1 MSDMIGPP
9 KPRRRRRLH
18 WHLGIWMVLS
28 VLLFGLFIVLAS
40 MSLTGRVV
48 ELPEGLTERISSRIN
63 DRLDGAGISLGR
75 VELGVTPDGRPRLRL
90 VNVGVRDLT
99 GLEVAQLN
107 SVEGGVKFWP
117 LLQGR
122 VEPSGF
128 YLSGAQVTVRRRA
141 NGEFDLS
148 FGQAAGA
155 SGGLGDILDA
165 IDGVFTTGPL
175 STAEL
180 IEADQLTITLEDAR
194 SGRLWQVTD
203 GALKLT
209 QTEKVVDITVSF
221 DVFNQTE
228 ELAETVLG
236 FRMAKGSSEASLG
249 ASFTN
254 ARAADIAAQSPAL
267 AFLSVVDA
275 PISGALRAVIDADGK
290 TSDLAGTLSF
300 GAGALSPTPGA
311 RPVAFD
317 GGRVYMD
324 YDPAQQRVHFAEI
337 SLTTDWG
344 TARGEGTSYLQ
355 DWVNGW
361 PTTLVSQYRITEAA
375 VNPQD
380 WFAEPIQISS
390 GAVDMRLR
398 LDPFTLEIGQLV
410 LAHAD
415 NTYSARGRVRADSD
429 GWSLALDAHADRTS
443 RDQLLALWPATLAPK
458 PRAWVE
464 KNITVGTASDTRFA
478 LRSTPGEDLRLSL
491 GTRVTGATVHAVPK
505 MPPIK
510 NMSGYFSIEGNRLVA
525 VAEGG
530 LIEAPSGHRIG
541 VAGTSFTMPDMAQKP
556 TPAEVQLAVAGD
568 VRGILSVL
576 DGEPFRIF
584 KHSRSL
590 GPDLARGRAVGRG
603 TLNLDL
609 APKVAFE
616 DVRFDISADLTGLN
630 SDKLV
635 PGRFLTADSARL
647 HATHERIEITG
658 DAQVGDVPASGTWSM
673 SLRAEDKGQG
683 SKVEGRVALSQT
695 FLDEFN
701 IGLPPG
707 SVSGEGVGEYVLQL
721 PPGEAPRIRLTSD
734 LNRLGLAVA
743 PVGWSKPANRTGRLL
758 AEGVLGASPRIDRLE
773 LEAPGLTATGRVSTN
788 ANGQFQAASFDR
800 VRLGGWL
807 DAPVTFTAR
816 GPGQAVAIAVRGGSA
831 DMRRATFADSGGG
844 GPVETQDTPIT
855 LALDWLTISEGIV
868 LTGFAAD
875 LNRRGGL
882 QGTFTAAVQGGGP
895 IRGTVAPQP
904 EGSAFRITSADAGAV
919 LRGAGVFENGRGG
932 DLVLT
937 LAPRPGEGVY
947 EGFLEIDNAR
957 VRDAPAMAELLSAIS
972 VIGMLEQL
980 DGEGLMFNDVEAH
993 FRLDPDKVTLFR
1005 SSAVGPSLGISLD
1018 GFYYLGDSRMDMQGV
1033 ISPFYAVNIIGRI
1046 FSRKGE
1052 GLVGFTFRLR
1062 GGPDDPKVDVNP
1074 LSLFTP
1080 GMFREIFR
1088 RSPPSRPAN

>member
-28 VLLFGLFIVLAS
+28 VLLFGLFMVLMS

-48 ELPEGLTERISSRIN
+48 TLPDTLTDRISTRIN
-63 DRLDGAGISLGR
+63 ARLDRAGISLGR
-75 VELGVTPDGRPRLRL
+75 VELGVTPEGRPRLRL
-90 VNVGVRDLT
+90 VNVGVRDQT

-107 SVEGGVKFWP
+107 AVEGGVKFWP
-117 LLQGR
+117 LLQGK

-141 NGEFDLS
+141 NGDFDLS

-249 ASFTN
+249 ATFSN

-275 PISGALRAVIDADGK
+275 PISGALRAVIDAEGK
-290 TSDLAGTLSF
+290 TSDLAGMLSF

-311 RPVAFD
+311 RPVRFE
-317 GGRVYMD
+317 GGRAYMD
-324 YDPAQQRVHFAEI
+324 YDPDLQRVGLIDLA
-337 SLTTDWG
+337 LTTEWG
-344 TARGEGTSYLQ
+344 TVRGDGASYLQ

-361 PTTLVSQYRITEAA
+361 PTTMVGQYRLTEADL
-375 VNPQD
+375 NPQG
-380 WFAEPIQISS
+380 WFSDPVRISS

-410 LAHAD
+410 LAQGD
-415 NTYSARGRVRADSD
+415 NTYSAKGRIRADSA
-429 GWSLALDAHADRTS
+429 GWTVAMDAHADRVN
-443 RDQLLALWPATLAPK
+443 RDQLLALWPPRLAPK
-458 PRAWVE
+458 PRDWVE
-464 KNITVGTASDTRFA
+464 KNIAAGTASDARFA
-478 LRSTPGEDLRLSL
+478 LRSIPGEELRLSL
-491 GTRVTGATVHAVPK
+491 GTRVTGATVYAVPK
-505 MPPIK
+505 MAPIT
-510 NMSGYFSIEGNRLVA
+510 NLSGYFSIEGDRLVA
-525 VAEGG
+525 VAESGQV
-530 LIEAPSGHRIG
+530 EAPSGHRIS
-541 VAGTSFTMPDMAQKP
+541 VAGTSFTMPDMRLKP
-556 TPAEVQLAVAGD
+556 TPAEVRLAVAGE
-568 VRGILSVL
+568 VPGILSVL

-590 GPDLARGRAVGRG
+590 GPDLARGRAVGQG
-603 TLNLDL
+603 MLTLDL

-616 DVRFDISADLTGLN
+616 DVKFDITAALSGLN
-630 SDKLV
+630 SDKLI
-635 PGRFLTADSARL
+635 PDRLLTADTARL

-658 DAQVGDVPASGTWSM
+658 NARVGTVPASGTWSM
-673 SLRAEDKGQG
+673 SLRPEDRGQG
-683 SKVEGRVALSQT
+683 SRVEGRVALSQT

-701 IGLPPG
+701 IALPPG
-707 SVSGEGVGEYVLQL
+707 SVSGEGVGEYVLDL
-721 PPGEAPRIRLTSD
+721 PVDAPPRIRLTSD
-734 LNRLGLAVA
+734 LNRLRLSVA
-743 PVGWSKPANRTGRLL
+743 PVGWSKPASRTGRLL

-773 LEAPGLTATGRVSTN
+773 LEAPGLSATGTVTTD
-788 ANGQFQAASFDR
+788 AAGQFQAARFDR
-800 VRLGGWL
+800 VRVGGWL

-831 DMRRATFADSGGG
+831 DMRRATFADSGG

-904 EGSAFRITSADAGAV
+904 DGSAFRITSADAGAV

-947 EGFLEIDNAR
+947 EGFLEINNTR
-957 VRDAPAMAELLSAIS
+957 VRDASAMAELLSAIS
-972 VIGMLEQL
+972 VIGLLEQL
-980 DGEGLMFNDVEAH
+980 DGEGLMFADVEAH
-993 FRLDPDKVTLFR
+993 FRLDPEKVTLFR

-1018 GFYYLGDSRMDMQGV
+1018 GFYYLGESRMDMQGV
-1033 ISPFYAVNIIGRI
+1033 ISPFYAVNMIGRI

-1062 GGPDDPKVDVNP
+1062 GGRDDPRVDVNP

-1088 RSPPSRPAN
+1088 RSPPPRPAN

>member
-1 MSDMIGPP
+1 MTEGIGPQ
-9 KPRRRRRLH
+9 KPRRRRRRLH

-28 VLLFGLFIVLAS
+28 VLLFGLFMVLTS

-48 ELPEGLTERISSRIN
+48 ALPEGVTERISSRIN
-63 DRLDGAGISLGR
+63 ARLDRAGISLGR
-75 VELGVTPDGRPRLRL
+75 VELGVTPEGRPRLRL
-90 VNVGVRDLT
+90 VNVGVKDQT

-107 SVEGGVKFWP
+107 AVEGGVKFWP
-117 LLQGR
+117 LLQGKL
-122 VEPSGF
+122 EPSGF
-128 YLSGAQVTVRRRA
+128 FLSGAQVTVRRRA

-155 SGGLGDILDA
+155 SGDLGTILDA
-165 IDGVFTTGPL
+165 IDGVFLTGPL

-203 GALKLT
+203 GTLKLT
-209 QTEKVVDITVSF
+209 QTDKVVDITVSF

-236 FRMAKGSSEASLG
+236 FRMDKSSSEASMG

-275 PISGALRAVIDADGK
+275 PISGALRAVIDADGN

-311 RPVAFD
+311 RPVRFE
-317 GGRVYMD
+317 GGRVYMT
-324 YDPAQQRVHFAEI
+324 YDPAQQSVDLAEI
-337 SLTTDWG
+337 SLSTEWG
-344 TARGEGTSYLQ
+344 TVRGEGTSYLQ
-355 DWVNGW
+355 DWVSGW
-361 PTTLVSQYRITEAA
+361 PTTLLGQYRITEAA
-375 VNPQD
+375 LNPQG
-380 WFAEPIQISS
+380 WFGEPVRITS
-390 GAVDMRLR
+390 GAADLRLR

-410 LAHAD
+410 LAHAG
-415 NTYSARGRVRADSD
+415 NTYSAKGRIRADSA
-429 GWSLALDAHADRTS
+429 GWSVAADARADRID
-443 RDQLLALWPATLAPK
+443 RDQLLALWPLSVAPK
-458 PRAWVE
+458 PRDWVR
-464 KNITVGTASDTRFA
+464 KNIAGGTASETRFA
-478 LRSTPGEDLRLSL
+478 LRSVPGEELRLSL
-491 GTRVTGATVHAVPK
+491 GTRVSGATVRVVPK

-510 NMSGYFSIEGNRLVA
+510 NLTGYFSIEGNRMVA

-530 LIEAPSGHRIG
+530 QIEALSGHRIA
-541 VAGTSFTMPDMAQKP
+541 VAGTTFTIPDMRLKP
-556 TPAEVQLAVAGD
+556 TPAEVGLAVAGE
-568 VRGILSVL
+568 VPGILSVL

-584 KHSRSL
+584 KASRNL

-603 TLNLDL
+603 MLSLEL
-609 APKVAFE
+609 RPKVKFE
-616 DVRFDISADLTGLN
+616 DVNFDITADLTGLN
-630 SDKLV
+630 SDRLV
-635 PGRFLTADSARL
+635 PGKRLAADVAHL
-647 HATHERIEITG
+647 HANQDRIEITG
-658 DAQVGDVPASGTWSM
+658 DARVGAVPASGTWSM
-673 SLRAEDKGQG
+673 SLRPADKGQG
-683 SKVEGRVALSQT
+683 SRVEGQVALSQT

-707 SVSGEGVGEYVLQL
+707 TVSGEAVGDYVLDL
-721 PPGEAPRIRLTSD
+721 PVDAPPRIRLTSD
-734 LNRLGLAVA
+734 LDHLALAAA
-743 PVGWSKPANRTGRLL
+743 PVGWRKPAERTGRLL

-773 LEAPGLTATGRVSTN
+773 LEAPGLTATGRVSTD
-788 ANGQFQAASFDR
+788 AAGQFRAAIFDR
-800 VRLGGWL
+800 VQLGGWL
-807 DAPVTFTAR
+807 DAPVTFSAR

-831 DMRRATFADSGGG
+831 DMRRATFAEGGG

-855 LALDWLTISEGIV
+855 LAFDWLTISEGIV

-919 LRGAGVFENGRGG
+919 LRGAGVFQNGRGG

-937 LAPRPGEGVY
+937 LAPGPGEGVY
-947 EGFLEIDNAR
+947 EGFLDIKNTR

-972 VIGMLEQL
+972 VIGLLEQL
-980 DGEGLMFNDVEAH
+980 DGEGLMFNDVEAR

-1018 GFYYLGDSRMDMQGV
+1018 GFYNLADSRMDMQGV
-1033 ISPFYAVNIIGRI
+1033 VSPFYAVNMIGRI

-1062 GGPDDPKVDVNP
+1062 GSPDSPKVSVNP

-1088 RSPPSRPAN
+1088 RSPPSRPAE

>member
-1 MSDMIGPP
+1 MSDMIGPQ

-28 VLLFGLFIVLAS
+28 VLLFGLFMVLAS

-48 ELPEGLTERISSRIN
+48 TLPEGLTDRISTRIN
-63 DRLDGAGISLGR
+63 DRLDGVGISLGR
-75 VELGVTPDGRPRLRL
+75 VELGVTPEGRPRLRL
-90 VNVGVRDLT
+90 VNVGVKDQT

-107 SVEGGVKFWP
+107 AVEGGVKFWP
-117 LLQGR
+117 LLRGK

-128 YLSGAQVTVRRRA
+128 ALSGAQVTVRRRA

-165 IDGVFTTGPL
+165 IDGVFTTGPM

-249 ASFTN
+249 ATFSN

-311 RPVAFD
+311 RPVRFE

-324 YDPAQQRVHFAEI
+324 YDPAQQRVGLTEL
-337 SLTTDWG
+337 SLTTEWG
-344 TARGEGTSYLQ
+344 TIRGEGGSYLQ

-361 PTTLVSQYRITEAA
+361 PSAMVGQYRITEADL
-375 VNPQD
+375 NPQG
-380 WFAEPIQISS
+380 WFTEPVKVDS
-390 GAVDMRLR
+390 GALDMRLR

-410 LAHAD
+410 LSQAG
-415 NTYSARGRVRADSD
+415 NTYTAKGRIRADSA
-429 GWSLALDAHADRTS
+429 GWSVAMDAHADRIS
-443 RDQLLALWPATLAPK
+443 RDELLALWPPRLAPK

-464 KNITVGTASDTRFA
+464 KNITMGTASDARFA
-478 LRSTPGEDLRLSL
+478 LRSIPGEDLRLSL

-505 MPPIK
+505 MAPIR
-510 NMSGYFSIEGNRLVA
+510 NLSGYFSIEDKRLVA
-525 VAEGG
+525 MAEGG
-530 LIEAPSGHRIG
+530 QIEAPSGHRIA
-541 VAGTSFTMPDMAQKP
+541 VAGTSFTMPDLTRKP
-556 TPAEVQLAVAGD
+556 TPAEVRLAVAGE

-584 KHSRSL
+584 KNAQNL
-590 GPDLARGRAVGRG
+590 GPDLARGRAVARG
-603 TLNLDL
+603 SLNLEL

-630 SDKLV
+630 SDTLV
-635 PGRFLTADSARL
+635 PGRLLTADSARL

-658 DAQVGDVPASGTWSM
+658 NAQVGAVPASGTWSM
-673 SLRAEDKGQG
+673 SLRPADKGQG
-683 SKVEGRVALSQT
+683 SRVEGRVTLSQT
-695 FLDEFN
+695 FLDEFK

-707 SVSGEGVGEYVLQL
+707 TVSGEGVGEYVLDL
-721 PPGEAPRIRLTSD
+721 PVGAPPRIRLTSD
-734 LNRLGLAVA
+734 LNRLGLAA
-743 PVGWSKPANRTGRLL
+743 PPVGWWKPANRTGRLL
-758 AEGVLGASPRIDRLE
+758 AEGVLGQSPRIDRLE
-773 LEAPGLTATGRVSTN
+773 LEAPGLTATGRVTTG
-788 ANGQFQAASFDR
+788 ATGQFQAAIFDR
-800 VRLGGWL
+800 VQLGGWL
-807 DAPVTFTAR
+807 DAPVSFTAR
-816 GPGQAVAIAVRGGSA
+816 GPGQAVAVAVRGGSA
-831 DMRRATFADSGGG
+831 DMRRATFADGGGG

-855 LALDWLTISEGIV
+855 LAFDWLTISEGIV

-904 EGSAFRITSADAGAV
+904 DGSAFRITSADAGAV

-947 EGFLEIDNAR
+947 EGFLEITDAR
-957 VRDAPAMAELLSAIS
+957 VADAPAMAALLSAVS
-972 VIGMLEQL
+972 VIGLLEQL

-993 FRLDPDKVTLFR
+993 FRLDPEKVTLFR

-1018 GFYYLGDSRMDMQGV
+1018 GFYHLADSRMDMQGV
-1033 ISPFYAVNIIGRI
+1033 ISPFYAVNAIGRI

-1062 GGPDDPKVDVNP
+1062 GGPDDPNVAVNP